1 MFDLRE
7 YEKTADE
14 ISRRVN
20 DAANAVRV
28 LTAELGKQDAV
39 LKAAIADLLS
49 DAGKLTAHAA
59 SMMVDGDGIVVQER
73 MKRAEL
79 EGALEGAKH
88 DFRAAIAD
96 KDLFVELLRT
106 EGRLSV

>member
-1 MFDLRE
+1 MRHSSAARQSAKLSGD
-7 YEKTADE
+7 EKPKE
-14 ISRRVN
+14 
-20 DAANAVRV
+20 
-28 LTAELGKQDAV
+28 DAV
-39 LKAAIADLLS
+39 LKAAIADLLL

-59 SMMVDGDGIVVQER
+59 STMVDGDGIVVRER

>member
-1 MFDLRE
+1 
-7 YEKTADE
+7 
-14 ISRRVN
+14 
-20 DAANAVRV
+20 
-28 LTAELGKQDAV
+28 
-39 LKAAIADLLS
+39 
-49 DAGKLTAHAA
+49 
-59 SMMVDGDGIVVQER
+59 MMVDGDAIVVRER

-79 EGALEGAKH
+79 DGALEGAKH